1 MAKPEVYSV
10 EEVAEILKVSLRS
23 VYNYVR
29 SGQLKASKIGKSWRI
44 SSTALQDFIEHG
56 TK

>member
-23 VYNYVR
+23 VYHYVR

-44 SSTALQDFIEHG
+44 SSAALQDFIEHG